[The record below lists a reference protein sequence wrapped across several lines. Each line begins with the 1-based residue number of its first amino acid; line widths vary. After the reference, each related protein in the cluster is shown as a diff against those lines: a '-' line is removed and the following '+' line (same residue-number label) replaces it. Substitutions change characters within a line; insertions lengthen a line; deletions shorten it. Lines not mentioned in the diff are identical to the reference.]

1 MEIINTE
8 NGNFSLNAEMEI
20 NANKKFEEVNYFD
33 LDKTIND
40 MGNGYK
46 WIYFKNVKIDN
57 LYFFLNVCFFQ
68 NKTKMITF
76 SFSETQVKSPSWDNW
91 HENEEKLN
99 QQKFEDWLN
108 KTLGEKRKFDWGE
121 IFSEHDSKG
130 GGTNITINYLI

>member
-8 NGNFSLNAEMEI
+8 NGNFSLNSEMEI

-68 NKTKMITF
+68 NKT
-76 SFSETQVKSPSWDNW
+76 
-91 HENEEKLN
+91 
-99 QQKFEDWLN
+99 
-108 KTLGEKRKFDWGE
+108 R
-121 IFSEHDSKG
+121 
-130 GGTNITINYLI
+130 